1 MAGATKWLLVGVL
14 CAGLAVAY
22 SAWMYHLVGK

>member
-1 MAGATKWLLVGVL
+1 MAGATGRLLVGVL

-22 SAWMYHLVGK
+22 SVWMYHLVGK